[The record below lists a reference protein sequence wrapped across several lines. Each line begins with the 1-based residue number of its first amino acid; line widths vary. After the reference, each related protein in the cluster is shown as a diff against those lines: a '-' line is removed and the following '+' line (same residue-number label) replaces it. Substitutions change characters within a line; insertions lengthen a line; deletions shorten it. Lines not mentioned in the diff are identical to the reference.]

1 MSHQTA
7 DSKQSH
13 AAIRIGR
20 RVLPHTVGLL
30 GIAVMVGLSPLRAS
44 GDDRSESR
52 QTLHQ
57 TQFAQET
64 NDTDESEVS
73 PAQVEK
79 YVAVYKAMQRD
90 RSLTVEAASA
100 ENGMTVEAFRALE
113 SRVERD
119 EAAMAR
125 ARQLLQASAAQ
136 PQSTK
141 TP

>member
-7 DSKQSH
+7 DSKQSNT
-13 AAIRIGR
+13 AIRIGHR
-20 RVLPHTVGLL
+20 MLPHAVGLL
-30 GIAVMVGLSPLRAS
+30 GIALMVGLSPLHAS
-44 GDDRSESR
+44 GGDGYENR
-52 QTLHQ
+52 QTLHK
-57 TQFAQET
+57 TQFAQEA

-79 YVAVYKAMQRD
+79 FVAVYKAMQRD
-90 RSLTVEAASA
+90 RSLTVEAAAA

-136 PQSTK
+136 PQPTK